1 MKKGFKLKLN
11 DSLSKEL
18 RDIVRDDN
26 SDEEFLEKLFDLY
39 NAFRLGKNVQTEEDE
54 WIQEPRILYSKYYLE
69 KE

>member
-18 RDIVRDDN
+18 RDIVRNDH

-39 NAFRLGKNVQTEEDE
+39 NAFRLWKNVQTEEDE
-54 WIQEPRILYSKYYLE
+54 WIQEPRILYSKYYFE
-69 KE
+69 KD